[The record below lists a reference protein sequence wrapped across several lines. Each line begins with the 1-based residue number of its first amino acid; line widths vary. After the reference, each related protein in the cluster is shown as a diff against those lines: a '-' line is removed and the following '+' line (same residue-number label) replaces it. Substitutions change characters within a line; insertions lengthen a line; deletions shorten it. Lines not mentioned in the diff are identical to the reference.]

1 MSRRRVLLSVAAA
14 FLVASGQVQAQ
25 PVKITQETD
34 EHARNRLAL
43 ELAVQ
48 LTAKLPQL
56 LQRFSAQRE
65 EIARAE
71 RSGTDPVPLV
81 RELLDST
88 EAELRGEV
96 DSPDFAPLRDKVA
109 AVFQKARSELG
120 LLDAKSAS
128 RRLPARLP
136 AGIAFASFSQG
147 TDRETVLDQIA
158 SFLRRFLDLAQ
169 GKNLVVDL
177 CVVSRPV
184 QEAVLDM
191 SPPSEPLKVS
201 HGRTP
206 AKLLHLFRGLYTYSI
221 EGKGRLI
228 KCQPPK
234 GALAPCLVDLWAESK
249 PTLDCNFD
257 LSDCSAAEGWPVA
270 CEKPGRR

>member
-14 FLVASGQVQAQ
+14 FLVASAQVQAQ
-25 PVKITQETD
+25 KVTYETD

-56 LQRFSAQRE
+56 LEKFSARRA

-109 AVFQKARSELG
+109 AVFQKARGELG

-128 RRLPARLP
+128 RRLP

-147 TDRETVLDQIA
+147 TDREKVFDQIV
-158 SFLRRFLDLAQ
+158 SFLRRFLELAQ

-177 CVVSRPV
+177 CVVSRPI
-184 QEAVLDM
+184 QEAVLNM
-191 SPPSEPLKVS
+191 SPPSEPLNVS

-206 AKLLHLFRGLYTYSI
+206 AKLLHLFRGLYAYSI
-221 EGKGRLI
+221 EGKGGPI

-234 GALAPCLVDLWAESK
+234 GTLAPCLADLWAASK
-249 PTLDCNFD
+249 PTLDCDFD
-257 LSDCSAAEGWPVA
+257 HSDCSVAEGWPVA
-270 CEKPGRR
+270 CEKPGGR